1 MSAWARVSRFIVV
14 GLLLVPVALP
24 AQQETWPAGLRTDVR
39 AALNAEL
46 RRSADTGLPRRPLIL
61 KALEGRS
68 KGATDDQILHAVTAL
83 RERIE
88 LAAAIFGT
96 ERGEDVLVAAAGAL
110 HAGVTRKSLETMAA
124 GTRAEALDMALV
136 VIGDLI
142 RRGVPVE
149 TATHAVLS
157 LGEAGVDARTFGD
170 FRRSVD
176 DDIRAGLA
184 PARAAEVRLRGVLG
198 RGGVR

>member
-1 MSAWARVSRFIVV
+1 MRTRADRVASSETSSHGSR
-14 GLLLVPVALP
+14 
-24 AQQETWPAGLRTDVR
+24 R
-39 AALNAEL
+39 
-46 RRSADTGLPRRPLIL
+46 
-61 KALEGRS
+61 
-68 KGATDDQILHAVTAL
+68 
-83 RERIE
+83 
-88 LAAAIFGT
+88 
-96 ERGEDVLVAAAGAL
+96 
-110 HAGVTRKSLETMAA
+110 TMAA